1 MTQALEGVKVAD
13 FSWAVMG
20 PIIAKYLADHGA
32 TVVKVESTT
41 RVDVM
46 RTVVFYKDNIA
57 GMNRN
62 PVQAS
67 YNSNKYDASLNLND
81 ARGLEVAK
89 RLIAWSDVVLEAYA
103 PGRMEKWGL
112 GYDDLVKIKPDI
124 IMLRGSLEGQ
134 TGPHSRGTGVG
145 ITFQA
150 LAGFTNLVGWP
161 DRPPAGMP
169 NAYTDFVAPWYGIAA
184 IVGALDYKRRTGKGL
199 YIDLSQL
206 EPGVSFLS
214 PTVLDYT
221 ANGRVLS
228 RMGNS
233 CSYAAPHAVYKCRGD
248 ERWCAISVFSD
259 AEWKAFCQVMGNPA
273 WTENPEFATLLGRK
287 QNEEELN
294 RLVEQWTTNHSAEE
308 VMEAMQKAGVAA
320 GLAENGEDLHKDPQL
335 KHRHHFW
342 MLEHPEM
349 GVTSYDGPPF
359 RLSKTPAELHMHGPC
374 VGEHNEYV
382 YTQLL
387 GMSDEE
393 FIELLSEGVFD

>member
-1 MTQALEGVKVAD
+1 
-13 FSWAVMG
+13 
-20 PIIAKYLADHGA
+20 
-32 TVVKVESTT
+32 
-41 RVDVM
+41 
-46 RTVVFYKDNIA
+46 
-57 GMNRN
+57 
-62 PVQAS
+62 
-67 YNSNKYDASLNLND
+67 
-81 ARGLEVAK
+81 
-89 RLIAWSDVVLEAYA
+89 
-103 PGRMEKWGL
+103 
-112 GYDDLVKIKPDI
+112 
-124 IMLRGSLEGQ
+124 
-134 TGPHSRGTGVG
+134 
-145 ITFQA
+145 
-150 LAGFTNLVGWP
+150 
-161 DRPPAGMP
+161 
-169 NAYTDFVAPWYGIAA
+169 
-184 IVGALDYKRRTGKGL
+184 
-199 YIDLSQL
+199 
-206 EPGVSFLS
+206 
-214 PTVLDYT
+214 
-221 ANGRVLS
+221 
-228 RMGNS
+228 MGNS